1 VKINQL
7 LKGRLSMKLDQFLN
21 FKRSRSLVKIVQFL
35 KGEVAYKTRPVFKF
49 QKDKS
54 LVKIGYF
61 LKRWQVA
68 YKNKLV
74 FAF

>member
-1 VKINQL
+1 
-7 LKGRLSMKLDQFLN
+7 MKLDQFLN

-54 LVKIGYF
+54 LVKICYF
-61 LKRWQVA
+61 LKRWPVA

>member
-1 VKINQL
+1 
-7 LKGRLSMKLDQFLN
+7 MKLDQFLN

-68 YKNKLV
+68 YKNRLV